1 MLHYILCSYILRES
15 NGRSFVLDHAGYDV
29 PSQQW
34 DANFQRCYLLDGIHV
49 GLGNFGDQE
58 AIHVLWKRRIRRSAQ
73 DKNYFCRT
81 ISLLM
86 DSLHRAFSFEKLRSP
101 LNSSKVQ

>member
-1 MLHYILCSYILRES
+1 MLHYILRES

-49 GLGNFGDQE
+49 GLGNFDDQE
-58 AIHVLWKRRIRRSAQ
+58 AIHVLWKRRIRRSA
-73 DKNYFCRT
+73 
-81 ISLLM
+81 
-86 DSLHRAFSFEKLRSP
+86 
-101 LNSSKVQ
+101 

>member
-1 MLHYILCSYILRES
+1 MLHYILRES
-15 NGRSFVLDHAGYDV
+15 NGRGFVLDHAGYDV

-34 DANFQRCYLLDGIHV
+34 DANFQRFYLLDGIHV
-49 GLGNFGDQE
+49 GFGNFDDQE
-58 AIHVLWKRRIRRSAQ
+58 AIHVLWKCRIRRSAPY
-73 DKNYFCRT
+73 KNYFCRI

-101 LNSSKVQ
+101 LNSSKFQ